1 MAVVVIRSRAVCR
14 AARFNVEYIYHSTH
28 HEVTMKRLFAL
39 LLLTVFVSATL
50 TACNTVNG
58 AGKDIKKVGEKIEGA
73 SSK

>member
-1 MAVVVIRSRAVCR
+1 MWQVFTPTR
-14 AARFNVEYIYHSTH
+14 
-28 HEVTMKRLFAL
+28 EVAMKRLFAL

>member
-1 MAVVVIRSRAVCR
+1 MHVHV
-14 AARFNVEYIYHSTH
+14 RFALLRGLMWQVFIPNR
-28 HEVTMKRLFAL
+28 EVAMKRLFAL